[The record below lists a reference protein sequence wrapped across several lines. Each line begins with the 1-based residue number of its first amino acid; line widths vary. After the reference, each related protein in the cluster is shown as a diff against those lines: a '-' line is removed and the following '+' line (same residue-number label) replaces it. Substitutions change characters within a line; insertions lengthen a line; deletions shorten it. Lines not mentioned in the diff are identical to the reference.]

1 MYPTIHCEVV
11 PLRSL
16 GQSGCLNGLAFSK
29 ASSFSSSSLIL
40 DITGNWLMSTLNLS
54 RENKNQATGIPKSIE
69 VNINF
74 ELSNRLIYKI
84 TVNDTSIIF
93 DKILKVSIFGELE
106 WISQTV

>member
-54 RENKNQATGIPKSIE
+54 PEKKNQAIPKSIK
-69 VNINF
+69 VHINF

-93 DKILKVSIFGELE
+93 DKILKVSIFRELE